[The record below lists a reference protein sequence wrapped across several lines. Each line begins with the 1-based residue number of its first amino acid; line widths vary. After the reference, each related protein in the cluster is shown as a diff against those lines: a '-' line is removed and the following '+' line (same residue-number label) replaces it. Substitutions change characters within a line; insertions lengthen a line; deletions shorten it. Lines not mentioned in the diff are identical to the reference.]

1 VTAPI
6 QADEEMSKQTK
17 GINTPTCDK
26 NRNKNKN
33 MLGPCSHSPG
43 PHFPPARHPVDKSV
57 LHHAAAI
64 RRASRFDWTR
74 SCGFL

>member
-6 QADEEMSKQTK
+6 QANEEMSKQIK
-17 GINTPTCDK
+17 RINTPACGK
-26 NRNKNKN
+26 NKDKN

-64 RRASRFDWTR
+64 RRADRVDWTR
-74 SCGFL
+74 SRGSRL